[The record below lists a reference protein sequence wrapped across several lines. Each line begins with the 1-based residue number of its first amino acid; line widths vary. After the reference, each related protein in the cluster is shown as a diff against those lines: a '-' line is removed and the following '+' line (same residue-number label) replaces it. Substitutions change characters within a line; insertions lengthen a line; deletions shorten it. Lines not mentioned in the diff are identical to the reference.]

1 MFPKFVSW
9 AIESQFQVAVNDN
22 ITVLPS
28 IERRSVFH
36 LTKSRRTR
44 STTEWWTWISM
55 YHTPLQENFYLS
67 TTNSFPQGRLIFYF
81 VVQAW
86 DGHYFTWRVQKIMLI
101 IKDNAF
107 KTNYKKYHRILL
119 FVLPSFWCPVTI
131 PCHTDVSV
139 YKSMLF
145 HENVQNFMWHY
156 LRLGRQH
163 FLHDG

>member
-1 MFPKFVSW
+1 
-9 AIESQFQVAVNDN
+9 
-22 ITVLPS
+22 
-28 IERRSVFH
+28 
-36 LTKSRRTR
+36 
-44 STTEWWTWISM
+44 M

-119 FVLPSFWCPVTI
+119 FVLSSFWCPVTI

-145 HENVQNFMWHY
+145 HENGQNFMWHY

-163 FLHDG
+163 FLHDEFFCSCRQTLPESQAISGVCLLVYKDCSLRTMTNKLFGNK